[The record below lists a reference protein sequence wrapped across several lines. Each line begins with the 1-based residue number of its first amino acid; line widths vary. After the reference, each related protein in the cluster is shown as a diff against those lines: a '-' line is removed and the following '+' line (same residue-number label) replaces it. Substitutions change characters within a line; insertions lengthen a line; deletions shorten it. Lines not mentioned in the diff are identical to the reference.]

1 MSRLWDVG
9 VFFSLMRA
17 FGIFRVF
24 LTKNGFFHINPCK
37 QESII
42 LKYIVKFGNT
52 KHRKVEGN
60 ESD

>member
-1 MSRLWDVG
+1 
-9 VFFSLMRA
+9 MRSIWHA
-17 FGIFRVF
+17 GRPNGHYFFRVF
-24 LTKNGFFHINPCK
+24 LTKIGFFHINPCK

>member
-1 MSRLWDVG
+1 
-9 VFFSLMRA
+9 MRRGRPNGYY
-17 FGIFRVF
+17 FFRVF
-24 LTKNGFFHINPCK
+24 LTKIGFFHINPCK